1 MPSQPRVQDLS
12 SADLAELQRAS
23 LEMAK
28 YFRDFC
34 QEHGLLFYLCGGC
47 CIGAVRHKGFIPWDD
62 DVDVFMPRDD
72 YERFR
77 ELWPREAD
85 TVRYPLVESDEH
97 LVNGE
102 IFATIRDTQTTFVKT
117 RQEGLDMPHG
127 IVLDVIP
134 LDGCPEGSARKKQ
147 KLWAS
152 VYSLFRSQV
161 IPETHGGLLASGSKV
176 LLDIIRSPHG
186 RYKMWRK
193 AEREMTQYRIEDCEK
208 ITELVTGPRYMQ
220 NEFPKEIF
228 ASAVMVPFEDTE
240 MPIPVGYDTYLRTVF
255 GDYMQLPPED
265 QRRPHHDVVFM
276 DLHKPCV

>member
-1 MPSQPRVQDLS
+1 MQELS
-12 SADLAELQRAS
+12 SADLAELQHKS

-34 QEHGLLFYLCGGC
+34 QERGLLFYLCGGC

-77 ELWPREAD
+77 KLWPEEAD
-85 TVRYPLVESDEH
+85 TARYPLVESGET

-134 LDGCPEGSARKKQ
+134 LDGCPDGGARKRQ
-147 KLWAS
+147 KLWAN

-161 IPETHGGLLASGSKV
+161 IPETHGGIIALGSKV
-176 LLDIIRSPHG
+176 LLGIIRSPHG

-193 AEREMTQYRIEDCEK
+193 AERKMTRYCIEDCDK

-228 ASAVMVPFEDTE
+228 ASAVMMPFEDTE
-240 MPIPVGYDTYLRTVF
+240 MPIPVGYDVYLSTVF
-255 GDYMQLPPED
+255 GDYMSLPPEEL
-265 QRRPHHDVVFM
+265 RRPHHDVAFM
-276 DLHKPCV
+276 DLHKPCI